1 MQECSFAR
9 GKADART
16 VAHKADVR
24 DVRGVNAARR
34 NRHGAGERRA
44 ALAADQVA
52 AEIFHRQS
60 TLVCHRGQLQN
71 VDRLSIRLV
80 REGVEQRVQV
90 VDRRH
95 RVVIFGQRHDRDARD
110 LDCVVQAQRVAVFEV
125 DRPDDVA
132 LALFE
137 LLGVEARIITVAE
150 IIHIVSELGK
160 ENKIVGN
167 KSEEYLAAVLAD
179 TLCFADTFC
188 LSASF
193 FK

>member
-1 MQECSFAR
+1 MR
-9 GKADART
+9 
-16 VAHKADVR
+16 
-24 DVRGVNAARR
+24 
-34 NRHGAGERRA
+34 ER
-44 ALAADQVA
+44 
-52 AEIFHRQS
+52 
-60 TLVCHRGQLQN
+60 
-71 VDRLSIRLV
+71 
-80 REGVEQRVQV
+80 VEQRVQV
-90 VDRRH
+90 VDRCH
-95 RVVIFGQRHDRDARD
+95 RIVVLRQRHDRDARD
-110 LDCVVQAQRVAVFEV
+110 FDRVVQAQRVAVFEV